1 MARIENHKYTI
12 EEAFKE
18 CFYRVPD
25 YQREYVWTDKEV
37 HQLLDDIN
45 DEINGSDKEYFV
57 GTVLVSPTE
66 IKNHYEVIDGQQR
79 LTTFYLILCALRHQ
93 FEGEKQS
100 QTISGLISTDYTTT
114 EGEIVS
120 TLKLDPRYENASELM
135 NKIVEC
141 NDDPAKTRMAIQ
153 LSGINSFGSLENI
166 LNAYD
171 AVYRY
176 LEDNYKANG
185 SLKKYWG
192 YLSNNVVFIQI
203 STDVSSALKIF
214 ETINERGIGLNPMDL
229 LKNLLFT
236 QVKKDDFNKLKNQW
250 KKVTGPL
257 EKHKEKA
264 LRFLRY
270 YLMANYKIHNK
281 RSDYIVREDE
291 IYDWLI
297 DKKNAEMCEYQNKPF
312 EFVHNIIINVEKY
325 INYLSGRGNDGL
337 PNKKMENLKR
347 LCGGAFSL
355 HYILL
360 LAASNLPKNLFN
372 HLVTQIENFL
382 FYYIF
387 TKTPTRELERNFSLW
402 ADELR
407 SITKIVNKKEQVDEY
422 NRFIKNRLLK
432 SVISKEGELSDAM
445 KRYNLHSM
453 QQYRTRYL
461 LAKLSQY
468 VDMAYKGL
476 RYPGALSDY
485 TSLEI
490 EHILP
495 NNPSSELR
503 IDFEASNPGYLYD
516 EYKIRLGNLTML
528 EKPINI
534 VASNDFF
541 NRKSEEYKKSKCYLT
556 SSIVELHTV
565 GNNSSINRM
574 NAKLNSFSEWTAN
587 AINERQELLS
597 NLAREVWRIEEYKE

>member
-1 MARIENHKYTI
+1 MIVYYNCYERGSTTWLESKIINIPLKKHLRSVFT
-12 EEAFKE
+12 E
-18 CFYRVPD
+18 CLIIN
-25 YQREYVWTDKEV
+25 EYIWTDKEV
-37 HQLLDDIN
+37 HQLLDDI
-45 DEINGSDKEYFV
+45 DENNGSDKEYFV

-270 YLMANYKIHNK
+270 YLMANI
-281 RSDYIVREDE
+281 
-291 IYDWLI
+291 
-297 DKKNAEMCEYQNKPF
+297 
-312 EFVHNIIINVEKY
+312 KY
-325 INYLSGRGNDGL
+325 IIKEATISLG
-337 PNKKMENLKR
+337 KINLR
-347 LCGGAFSL
+347 L
-355 HYILL
+355 
-360 LAASNLPKNLFN
+360 
-372 HLVTQIENFL
+372 
-382 FYYIF
+382 
-387 TKTPTRELERNFSLW
+387 
-402 ADELR
+402 
-407 SITKIVNKKEQVDEY
+407 VD
-422 NRFIKNRLLK
+422 R
-432 SVISKEGELSDAM
+432 
-445 KRYNLHSM
+445 
-453 QQYRTRYL
+453 
-461 LAKLSQY
+461 
-468 VDMAYKGL
+468 
-476 RYPGALSDY
+476 
-485 TSLEI
+485 
-490 EHILP
+490 
-495 NNPSSELR
+495 
-503 IDFEASNPGYLYD
+503 
-516 EYKIRLGNLTML
+516 
-528 EKPINI
+528 
-534 VASNDFF
+534 
-541 NRKSEEYKKSKCYLT
+541 
-556 SSIVELHTV
+556 
-565 GNNSSINRM
+565 
-574 NAKLNSFSEWTAN
+574 
-587 AINERQELLS
+587 
-597 NLAREVWRIEEYKE
+597 